1 MKPRG
6 RTGVFAMLIFALL
19 IFGSGASSAQQ
30 TSTVSANQLR
40 LDLRFIGHPPEDVIP
55 PGESAI
61 TSLVIGADGA
71 LYGGTSGK
79 KAHLFRLDPKG
90 GKVFPLGYL
99 PGEESIFHS
108 LAARSDGSIYI
119 GTSLVNVGRVEER
132 GQDVLARYEGY
143 AGGHIYRFDP
153 AAELTNRK
161 RMQHPRP
168 NRALGFYQD
177 LGIPVPGQAVVCLV
191 TNEDELYGVTFPGGN
206 FFVANPMT
214 GETEDKG
221 PIAGPPLNEEP
232 FRSIPRALV
241 IDEAGRVWGA
251 GDYGALF
258 HYDPDSEEIVH
269 HPNLRLPSELGRE
282 FKTILDAMV
291 RGPEGVLY
299 GGTSDGF
306 VFRFDPSSSK
316 VTNLGKPMSQ
326 YRVRGLAFSKDGDLY
341 GVGGPEGGAVRLFV
355 YRTADGGFENLGLL
369 DVNRSPFYAWLAFEA
384 DAMVAG
390 MDGTIFI
397 GESGRLSH
405 LYLLYPWK

>member
-1 MKPRG
+1 MKPLA
-6 RTGVFAMLIFALL
+6 RTCVVAMLIFS
-19 IFGSGASSAQQ
+19 GGGASSAQE
-30 TSTVSANQLR
+30 TSTVTASQLR
-40 LDLRFIGHPPEDVIP
+40 LDLRLLGHPPEDVIP

-79 KAHLFRLDPKG
+79 KAHLFRLDPKWG
-90 GKVFPLGYL
+90 HVFPLGFL

-119 GTSLVNVGRVEER
+119 GTSLVNVGRVAER

-153 AAELTNRK
+153 AAELESRQ
-161 RMQHPRP
+161 RMQHPQP
-168 NRALGFYQD
+168 DRALGFYQD
-177 LGIPVPGQAVVCLV
+177 LGIPVPGQAIVCLV
-191 TNEDELYGVTFPGGN
+191 MNMMNRDELYGVTFPGGN
-206 FFVANPMT
+206 FFVADPTT

-258 HYDPDSEEIVH
+258 HYDPDSEEIVQ
-269 HPNLRLPSELGRE
+269 HPGLRLPSELGRE

-291 RGPEGVLY
+291 PGPEGVLY

-306 VFRFDPSSSK
+306 VFRFDPALSK

-326 YRVRGLAFSKDGDLY
+326 YRVRGLAFSRDGDLY
-341 GVGGPEGGAVRLFV
+341 GVGGAEGGAARLFV
-355 YRTADGGFENLGLL
+355 YRTAEGGFENLGLL
-369 DVNRSPFYAWLAFEA
+369 DVNRSPFY
-384 DAMVAG
+384 
-390 MDGTIFI
+390 
-397 GESGRLSH
+397 
-405 LYLLYPWK
+405 

>member
-1 MKPRG
+1 M
-6 RTGVFAMLIFALL
+6 TS
-19 IFGSGASSAQQ
+19 GSGASSDSFASTAPQ
-30 TSTVSANQLR
+30 TSFGSDPL
-40 LDLRFIGHPPEDVIP
+40 HIP
-55 PGESAI
+55 SCSRSSSDAPSHSAI
-61 TSLVIGADGA
+61 TSSSPADGPPSTA
-71 LYGGTSGK
+71 VNVRKKSLTCFDSSPEGGN
-79 KAHLFRLDPKG
+79 
-90 GKVFPLGYL
+90 VFPLGYL

-161 RMQHPRP
+161 RMQHPQP

-232 FRSIPRALV
+232 FSSIPRALV

-269 HPNLRLPSELGRE
+269 HPSLRLPSEPGRE

-291 RGPEGVLY
+291 RGPEDVLY

-341 GVGGPEGGAVRLFV
+341 GVGKPGRRRGA
-355 YRTADGGFENLGLL
+355 
-369 DVNRSPFYAWLAFEA
+369 
-384 DAMVAG
+384 
-390 MDGTIFI
+390 TI
-397 GESGRLSH
+397 RLSNRRWRVREPGPSCRSRS
-405 LYLLYPWK
+405 LSGVSSGSS